1 MKILAIDST
10 SKNLSI
16 GISEGNDI
24 LSSVNDYRS
33 LKHMENIIGNIA
45 KAFTNLP
52 FGIHDIDLFAVN
64 LGPGDF
70 TGSRIGISVI
80 KTFSMLS
87 GKDAFGFNALDV
99 FAVSSLF
106 KNIKKIKKRIAGG
119 GRAIIIPLLDV
130 RNHEIFFSIYEAVI
144 SERKLTAGSVKDI
157 FKEAL
162 SQNVIFVSALEDKN
176 ILIKK
181 LYNENVLINKNEFG
195 ERFYQLLVQ
204 IKKLNQCTCSS
215 CQGLFT
221 GKSPDGRITQS
232 LMSSAASEENKAGK
246 SAVNKTGNIDYILTG
261 NAFFSYNPIFEE
273 VRAKLS
279 DTDSIKIFIEKNN
292 KYTGA
297 EHINQLA
304 FFRALTGSGDKNIA
318 PFYVRDF
325 IPFGK

>member
-16 GISEGNDI
+16 CISDDNDI

-33 LKHMENIIGNIA
+33 LKHMENIIGNID
-45 KAFTNLP
+45 KAFMNLP

-87 GKDAFGFNALDV
+87 EKDAFGFNALDA

-106 KNIKKIKKRIAGG
+106 KNLKKIERKIASG
-119 GRAIIIPLLDV
+119 GRVIITPLMDV
-130 RNHEIFFSIYEAVI
+130 RNHEIYFSIYEAVI
-144 SERKLTAGSVKDI
+144 SEGELLQNGVKNI
-157 FKEAL
+157 FKEAGN
-162 SQNVIFVSALEDKN
+162 QNVVFVSGANNKK

-181 LYNENVLINKNEFG
+181 LYDENILISKNDFG
-195 ERFYQLLVQ
+195 ERFYQLLTQ
-204 IKKLNQCTCSS
+204 IRKLNQCTCSS
-215 CQGLFT
+215 CGSIFSGKPSAGGTENCLGDTADT
-221 GKSPDGRITQS
+221 GKGKTGISI
-232 LMSSAASEENKAGK
+232 AGK
-246 SAVNKTGNIDYILTG
+246 TGIIDYILTG
-261 NAFFSYNPIFEE
+261 NAFFSYSSILEE
-273 VRAKLS
+273 LRERSEEIK
-279 DTDSIKIFIEKNN
+279 DIKIFIEKSN
-292 KYTGA
+292 KYTKA
-297 EHINQLA
+297 EYINLLA
-304 FFRALTGSGDKNIA
+304 FFRALTESGNKNIA